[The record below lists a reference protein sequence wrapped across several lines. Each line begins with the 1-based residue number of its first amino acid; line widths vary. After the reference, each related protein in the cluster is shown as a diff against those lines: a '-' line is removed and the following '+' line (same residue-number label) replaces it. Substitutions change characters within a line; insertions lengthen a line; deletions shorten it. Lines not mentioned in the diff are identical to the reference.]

1 MLEKEVFKKRKL
13 QNPIIEGSKKKFV
26 HHPPPKWASNF
37 FMHESC
43 WKIKSCPWCVQ
54 ILFLF
59 TRRVVNSPKCSGFKP
74 FLNRIFIRGDTFI
87 FMKKSDKIY
96 LKKWGGGDAFEID
109 LITGFWL
116 KTTSTGGVRILLQLR
131 SNCPKVLQ
139 KN

>member
-1 MLEKEVFKKRKL
+1 MDFLEKLRNPWKRLLNNFCLIQKMSFARKRSFQDTKITIPDYWGLQKK
-13 QNPIIEGSKKKFV
+13 NCSP
-26 HHPPPKWASNF
+26 PPPKWTSNF

-96 LKKWGGGDAFEID
+96 LKKWGVVMH
-109 LITGFWL
+109 L
-116 KTTSTGGVRILLQLR
+116 KSTW
-131 SNCPKVLQ
+131 
-139 KN
+139 